1 MRFWPKKKDKEV
13 SHHAPPPDE
22 RGWDSFALAL
32 ASGAGIIAVTV
43 LEIEFFPALIIGEVA
58 GAALMSA
65 SERHEAKQQR
75 LHDWHMSLVGHNIDT
90 LLDRLL
96 EKSVTAL
103 TDRDRIELAL
113 LSDWGLID
121 QARQDK
127 MSTALKGEVLLTQLT
142 LSAQQQ
148 GISILKLSEKFT
160 FPKMS
165 EEQVRSELGV
175 KAMEADR
182 VLMKQMLLAPKG
194 PHWAAGIT
202 DRVSKSFV
210 GKAVKTVAKDAKA
223 VTSAVGI
230 AFEYPSLKKIWNIL
244 SAKGPANSAE
254 DFMARMAKGLNGTYK
269 SGQTRIRCATR
280 RTLRN
285 AGVPHESVLV
295 PKPEGG
301 KKMIVRR
308 KPPNL

>member
-58 GAALMSA
+58 GAALLSA
-65 SERHEAKQQR
+65 SERHEAKQQK
-75 LHDWHMSLVGHNIDT
+75 LHDWHMSLVGHNIDK

-96 EKSVTAL
+96 EKPVASL

-121 QARQDK
+121 EERLKK
-127 MSTALKGEVLLTQLT
+127 MPVALKGEVLLTQLT
-142 LSAQQQ
+142 ISAQQQ
-148 GISILKLSEKFT
+148 GIPILKLAEKFT
-160 FPKMS
+160 FPKLNA
-165 EEQVRSELGV
+165 EQVQSELGV

-182 VLMKQMLLAPKG
+182 VLMKQMLLAPKA
-194 PHWAAGIT
+194 PHWSAGLR

-254 DFMARMAKGLNGTYK
+254 DFMERVAKGLNGTYNK
-269 SGQTRIRCATR
+269 GQTRARIALR
-280 RTLRN
+280 RQLRN
-285 AGVPHESVLV
+285 AGIPHESVLI

-301 KKMIVRR
+301 KKFIVRP
-308 KPPNL
+308 KPPQP